1 VFLYGGLIQIKAER
15 RNRPE
20 LGTGWG
26 VQALNSTRQNPGASI
41 MADTDEPTIRSNGA
55 ATSAAT
61 AAARPRRRAAAAA
74 GTTRRRRAAS
84 ANLDVESD
92 TLEDQVAQLRTDL
105 KSITNTLQ
113 RMGHTGANE
122 IKANASARADEL
134 ASRGQSALD
143 YAQDEF
149 GALEKQIKD
158 TIREKPLTAVAGA
171 VALGFL
177 LAVITR

>member
-1 VFLYGGLIQIKAER
+1 
-15 RNRPE
+15 
-20 LGTGWG
+20 
-26 VQALNSTRQNPGASI
+26 
-41 MADTDEPTIRSNGA
+41 MADSDEPTIRPNGA
-55 ATSAAT
+55 ATSHAAPKT
-61 AAARPRRRAAAAA
+61 ARPRRRAAAAA
-74 GTTRRRRAAS
+74 NTVRRRAAS

-113 RMGHTGANE
+113 RMGQTGASE

-171 VALGFL
+171 VALGFV